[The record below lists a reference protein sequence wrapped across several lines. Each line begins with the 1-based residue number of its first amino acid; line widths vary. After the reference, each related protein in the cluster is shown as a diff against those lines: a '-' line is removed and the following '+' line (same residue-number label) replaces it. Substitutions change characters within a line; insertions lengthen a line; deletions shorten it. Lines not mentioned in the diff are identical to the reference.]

1 MYNSGHHLARFVDSD
16 SYVGYMPDV
25 PEAALVDWIRA
36 CVSSLR
42 DAEGFTVDTV
52 RADEFLLLYGL
63 IARTFRYSNAYLV
76 LVDAEM
82 EGEAVPLA
90 RAALEHAITLQW
102 VFVIDGGVTKYRNS
116 VAHDRVEHYGKL
128 AEWLENDELRKAVTE
143 LGPIPE
149 GSQLGKFIA
158 MVRDLDE
165 GSFLETS
172 YHVLSQHVHVTH
184 SAVTSFLQPG
194 ESELHV
200 LYEQEYAYRY
210 QATYACAIACM
221 LARWVLA
228 RLTDDNALLN
238 ELDRVSDELQL
249 PMELAQHV
257 RPPRRRRIGI

>member
-1 MYNSGHHLARFVDSD
+1 
-16 SYVGYMPDV
+16 MPDV
-25 PEAALVDWIRA
+25 PEAALADWIRA

-42 DAEGFTVDTV
+42 DADGFTVDSGH
-52 RADEFLLLYGL
+52 ADEFLLLYGL
-63 IARTFRYSNAYLV
+63 IARTFRYSNAYLK
-76 LVDAEM
+76 LVDAGM

-116 VAHDRVEHYGKL
+116 VAHDRVEHYRKL
-128 AEWLENDELRKAVTE
+128 AEWLDSDELRKAVIE
-143 LGPIPE
+143 LDPIPG
-149 GSQLGKFIA
+149 GSQLGKFLA

-210 QATYACAIACM
+210 QATYACAVACM

-228 RLTDDNALLN
+228 RLTDDKALLN

-249 PMELAQHV
+249 PMELAQYV
-257 RPPRRRRIGI
+257 RPPRRRRTGL